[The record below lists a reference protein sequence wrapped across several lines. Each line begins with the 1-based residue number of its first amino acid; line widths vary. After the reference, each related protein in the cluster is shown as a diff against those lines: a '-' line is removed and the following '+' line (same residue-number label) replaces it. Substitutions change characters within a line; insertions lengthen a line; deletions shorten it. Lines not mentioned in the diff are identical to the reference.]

1 MVRTGTRGGPGVP
14 QADGFD
20 GYGDHYVRGCGRG
33 RLHSSIRSRGSHS
46 NPTMRRAAAR

>member
-20 GYGDHYVRGCGRG
+20 GYGDHNVRARKVTFINYIMGIPLEPHNETGG
-33 RLHSSIRSRGSHS
+33 AIR
-46 NPTMRRAAAR
+46 A